1 MRNQINNAD
10 KCEQARRMFQ
20 KAKAV
25 VCDIDGVLL
34 SSGRAIPGA
43 KELLATRRCVF
54 VSNNSTHTSVS
65 LAAQF
70 QSLGLVCRKEQ
81 FFLAGEHAVEFIACH
96 HAHSSVMV
104 LASDDIARLAEEK
117 LELFDPALDRKPDL
131 ILFCRD
137 RELSFDKIQA
147 AANAIKQGTKV
158 VISNLDLTHPADKG
172 RIHTETGA
180 LWQAVKAQ
188 IDDIEP
194 MVVIGKPGIY
204 LAVQAVKFLGFL
216 PQELVF
222 LGDNLTTDAPAAA
235 KVGIPF
241 IHIGD
246 DGVRLVDLLSSKDER
261 LVRGVL
267 QSDVEAPL
275 AAFVG

>member
-1 MRNQINNAD
+1 
-10 KCEQARRMFQ
+10 
-20 KAKAV
+20 
-25 VCDIDGVLL
+25 
-34 SSGRAIPGA
+34 
-43 KELLATRRCVF
+43 
-54 VSNNSTHTSVS
+54 
-65 LAAQF
+65 
-70 QSLGLVCRKEQ
+70 
-81 FFLAGEHAVEFIACH
+81 
-96 HAHSSVMV
+96 MV

-117 LELFDPALDRKPDL
+117 LELFGPALDRKPDL
-131 ILFCRD
+131 ILLCRD

-204 LAVQAVKFLGFL
+204 LAVQAVKFLGFS